1 MSIYDFNFQAPDI
14 NGKMRTLEEFKGQ
27 VVLIVNTA
35 SKCGFTYQY
44 EDLQKL
50 YNRYRDKGFVVL
62 GFPSNHFDNQEP
74 GHNEEI
80 KKFCQLNYGV
90 DFPMFS
96 KLKVRDEGE
105 HPLFTYL
112 TAVKPF
118 KGFSPFHPVSRLLTS
133 LINEKVP
140 EYMIGDSIKWN
151 FTKFLLDRSGNVIH
165 RFEATTD
172 TIDMEKDIENL
183 LKYGF

>member
-1 MSIYDFNFQAPDI
+1 MSIYDFHFQAPDI
-14 NGKMRTLEEFKGQ
+14 NGNLRSLEEYKGQ

-50 YNRYRDKGFVVL
+50 YNRYKEKGFVIL

-74 GHNEEI
+74 GNNEEI
-80 KKFCQLNYGV
+80 SQFCKLNYGV
-90 DFPMFS
+90 DFPMFA
-96 KLKVRDEGE
+96 KTKVRDEGTA
-105 HPLFTYL
+105 PLFKYL

-118 KGFSPFHPVSRLLTS
+118 KGFNQLHPVAKLLNS
-133 LINEKVP
+133 IISEKVP
-140 EYMIGDSIKWN
+140 HYMYGDSIKWN
-151 FTKFLLDRSGNVIH
+151 FTKFLLDRNGNVLH

-172 TIDMEKDIENL
+172 IIDIEKDIEAL
-183 LKYGF
+183 L